1 MLILYIECN
10 IHSALQI
17 NHIYPGVRQP
27 TRAACGKQCRPS
39 SPGQDNAIELTKGM
53 VLGLSGLCE
62 LIWTGETQKT
72 LLEPKHGFASLRE
85 GFPPFPPTSLG
96 SKDLS
101 LKE

>member
-1 MLILYIECN
+1 MLILCIECN
-10 IHSALQI
+10 IRSALQVH
-17 NHIYPGVRQP
+17 HIYPGVRQP

-39 SPGQDNAIELTKGM
+39 SPGQDTAIELAKGM

-62 LIWTGETQKT
+62 LIWTGETHKT

-85 GFPPFPPTSLG
+85 GFPPFALSSLG
-96 SKDLS
+96 SKDLA